1 MDLADIIREEPDA
14 VKKEKSKKSITI
26 YDILNAMTY
35 ENKDLDFT
43 DVGVKKAYDQY
54 MVNRWL
60 SMSEGLV
67 FVAELLNTTHNLTD
81 EQHFDLL
88 KSILPNEKFYFKYI
102 KRKKDVNL
110 KEKRYIAH
118 YFEIGIHDAEE
129 YINHMTQDEIDDI
142 LNKYK
147 YGHNQNVIV

>member
-43 DVGVKKAYDQY
+43 DVGVKKAYDKY